1 MYDLVIIGAGPAGL
15 TAGIYAGRSGLNTII
30 LDENQSGGTVNVAPL
45 IENYPGINE
54 IPGVDLA
61 RSMTEQA
68 KKYVDIREFS
78 LVESISKSIGG
89 TFEIKTT
96 NDIIDT
102 RYILIATGSSYKT
115 LDCVGVDE
123 FVGRGVS
130 YCAVCDGTFFVKK
143 EVLVIGGGNSAVTE
157 ALYLNRIGVKCSLV
171 HRRDKLRCDSQLE
184 KDLHNA
190 NIKIYWNTQLKSV
203 NGNDFLEEAVLYN
216 NETGDETKVKVS
228 GIFIAIG
235 YTPNNKLIKDFGISY
250 DDLGYIEVDENMKTS
265 VDGIYAAGDI
275 TGGVKQVIVAAGQAA
290 QAVTHISELLLI

>member
-143 EVLVIGGGNSAVTE
+143 EVLVI
-157 ALYLNRIGVKCSLV
+157 CSLV

-203 NGNDFLEEAVLYN
+203 NGNNFLEEAVLYN

-235 YTPNNKLIKDFGISY
+235 YTPNNKLIKDFGISC